1 MNFNK
6 PINVKLSSHSI
17 KFQNST
23 KVPKLLNLPQILDN
37 SSKNDFVTQSQ
48 NPFYFSFRLKKPLNI
63 VEHKQKLG
71 IKYLLLT
78 KVQRRKLDEL
88 KEKVRK
94 IQKEKL
100 RTYVETNKDIIKYKN
115 MIPMPIWSKCE
126 ETYEKYKKKY
136 KKLIKLNNEKN
147 RSTSRFETKEEDII
161 SNSQKDLNKNKS
173 KENKKLKKVNF
184 NLSASNIRK
193 ETKKI
198 TDNKKPINIK
208 NKYGIFNKY
217 NNFKRCISS
226 ISIKQNF
233 DNLGLNKFIER
244 TGNQSYF
251 NLQDFFK
258 NNSHL

>member
-1 MNFNK
+1 MSFNK
-6 PINVKLSSHSI
+6 PINVKFSSRSI
-17 KFQNST
+17 KSGSST
-23 KVPKLLNLPQILDN
+23 KVPKLLNLPNLLDN
-37 SSKNDFVTQSQ
+37 SSKNDFVIKSL
-48 NPFYFSFRLKKPLNI
+48 NPCYFSFRLKKPLNI

-78 KVQRRKLDEL
+78 KVQRKKLDEL

-100 RTYVETNKDIIKYKN
+100 RTYVETNKDKIKYKN

-136 KKLIKLNNEKN
+136 KKLIKLNNQKTKT
-147 RSTSRFETKEEDII
+147 TSRFETKEEDI
-161 SNSQKDLNKNKS
+161 KNKFD
-173 KENKKLKKVNF
+173 ENNKLKNVNF
-184 NLSASNIRK
+184 NLSARNIRREQNK
-193 ETKKI
+193 L
-198 TDNKKPINIK
+198 TDNKKQLNIT

-226 ISIKQNF
+226 ISIKHNF

-244 TGNQSYF
+244 TENQSYF
-251 NLQDFFK
+251 NLQDLLK
-258 NNSHL
+258 NNSHLPLKS